1 MLKRKTGK
9 DLFESIGSLSAPAP
23 PPPPTPAIYI
33 DEHKSE
39 SSLQSHHKTIHN
51 FEVHIT
57 T

>member
-9 DLFESIGSLSAPAP
+9 DLFESIGSLSALP
-23 PPPPTPAIYI
+23 PPLPLPAIYI

>member
-23 PPPPTPAIYI
+23 PPPPAIYI

-39 SSLQSHHKTIHN
+39 SSLQSHHKTIHY